1 MFEINNRSWEKF
13 IYEEM
18 KKEYFQNMR
27 LFLEKEYKDKEV
39 FPPVNEVFKALD
51 LVSYEDVKVVILG
64 QDPYHGE
71 GEAHGLAF
79 SVKKGIKIPPSLRNI
94 FKELKREYPHF
105 EMPESGELY
114 PWAKEG
120 VLLLNTTLTVEKD
133 KANSHNKIGWQFFTD
148 EIIKKL
154 NEREKPLVFILW
166 GKFAISKKMLITNPI
181 HLVLESPHPSPLS
194 ASRGF
199 FGNNHFLKVN
209 DFLRSKGIKE
219 IDWTL

>member
-94 FKELKREYPHF
+94 FKELKKEYPHF
-105 EMPESGELY
+105 EIPKNGELY

-120 VLLLNTTLTVEKD
+120 VFLLNATLTVEKD

-154 NEREKPLVFILW
+154 NEREKPVVFILW
-166 GKFAISKKMLITNPI
+166 GNFAISKKMLITNPT

-209 DFLRSKGIKE
+209 DFLKSKGIKE

>member
-94 FKELKREYPHF
+94 FKELKKEYPHF
-105 EMPESGELY
+105 EIPKNGELY

-120 VLLLNTTLTVEKD
+120 VLLLNATLTVEKD

-148 EIIKKL
+148 EIIRKL
-154 NEREKPLVFILW
+154 NEREKPVVFILW
-166 GKFAISKKMLITNPI
+166 GKFAISKKMLITNPT

-209 DFLRSKGIKE
+209 DFLKSKGIKE

>member
-120 VLLLNTTLTVEKD
+120 VLLLNATLTVEKD

-148 EIIKKL
+148 EVIKKL
-154 NEREKPLVFILW
+154 NEREKPIVFILW
-166 GKFAISKKMLITNPI
+166 GNFAISKKILITNPNHYI
-181 HLVLESPHPSPLS
+181 LESPHPSPLS

>member
-94 FKELKREYPHF
+94 FKELKKEYPHF
-105 EMPESGELY
+105 EIPKNGELY

-120 VLLLNTTLTVEKD
+120 VLLLNATLTVEKD

-209 DFLRSKGIKE
+209 DFLKSKGIKE

>member
-39 FPPVNEVFKALD
+39 FPLVNEVFKALD

-209 DFLRSKGIKE
+209 DFLKSKGIKE

>member
-94 FKELKREYPHF
+94 FKELKKEYPHF
-105 EMPESGELY
+105 EIPKNGELY

-209 DFLRSKGIKE
+209 DFLKSKGIKE

>member
-94 FKELKREYPHF
+94 FKELKKEYPHF
-105 EMPESGELY
+105 EIPKNGELY

-154 NEREKPLVFILW
+154 NEREKPVVFILW

-209 DFLRSKGIKE
+209 DFLKSKGIKE

>member
-1 MFEINNRSWEKF
+1 MFEISNPSWKQF
-13 IYEEM
+13 IYSEM
-18 KKEYFQNMR
+18 KKEYFQNML
-27 LFLEKEYKDKEV
+27 LFLEKEYKNKEV

-64 QDPYHGE
+64 QDPYHGS

-79 SVKKGIKIPPSLRNI
+79 SVKRGVRIPPSLRNI
-94 FKELKREYPHF
+94 FKEIKREYPCF
-105 EMPESGELY
+105 EVPESGELY
-114 PWAKEG
+114 PWTKEG
-120 VLLLNTTLTVEKD
+120 VLLLNATLTVEKD

-154 NEREKPLVFILW
+154 NERERPVVFILW
-166 GKFAISKKMLITNPI
+166 GNFAISKKILITNPI

>member
-94 FKELKREYPHF
+94 FKELKKEYPHF
-105 EMPESGELY
+105 EIPKNGELY

-154 NEREKPLVFILW
+154 NEREKPVVFILW
-166 GKFAISKKMLITNPI
+166 GKFAISKKMLITNPT

-209 DFLRSKGIKE
+209 DFLKSKEIKE

>member
-94 FKELKREYPHF
+94 FKELKKEYPHF
-105 EMPESGELY
+105 EIPKNGELY

-154 NEREKPLVFILW
+154 NEREKPVVFILW
-166 GKFAISKKMLITNPI
+166 GKFAISKKMLITNPT

-209 DFLRSKGIKE
+209 DFLKSKGIKE

>member
-1 MFEINNRSWEKF
+1 MKIEKPWYDLLKNE
-13 IYEEM
+13 YE
-18 KKEYFQNMR
+18 KQYFLDIMN
-27 LFLEKEYKDKEV
+27 FLEKESVSKTI
-39 FPPVNEVFKALD
+39 FPPKDEIFRALEKLPYD
-51 LVSYEDVKVVILG
+51 KVKVVIIG

-71 GEAHGLAF
+71 NEAHGLAF
-79 SVKKGIKIPPSLRNI
+79 SVKKGVKIPPSLRNI

-114 PWAKEG
+114 PWVKEG
-120 VLLLNTTLTVEKD
+120 VLLLNATLTVEKD

-148 EIIKKL
+148 EVIKKL
-154 NEREKPLVFILW
+154 NEREKPVVFILW
-166 GKFAISKKMLITNPI
+166 GNFAISKKILITNPNHYI
-181 HLVLESPHPSPLS
+181 LESPHPSPLS

>member
-1 MFEINNRSWEKF
+1 MFEISNPSWKQF
-13 IYEEM
+13 IYSEM
-18 KKEYFQNMR
+18 KKEYFQNML
-27 LFLEKEYKDKEV
+27 LFLEKEYKNKEV

-64 QDPYHGE
+64 QDPYHGS

-79 SVKKGIKIPPSLRNI
+79 SVKRGVRIPPSLRNI
-94 FKELKREYPHF
+94 FKEIKREYPCF
-105 EMPESGELY
+105 EVPESGELY
-114 PWAKEG
+114 PWTKEG
-120 VLLLNTTLTVEKD
+120 VLLLNATLTVEKD

-154 NEREKPLVFILW
+154 NERERPVVFILW
-166 GKFAISKKMLITNPI
+166 GNFAISKKILITNPI

-209 DFLRSKGIKE
+209 DFLRTKGIKE

>member
-94 FKELKREYPHF
+94 FKELKKEYPHF
-105 EMPESGELY
+105 EIPKNGELY

-120 VLLLNTTLTVEKD
+120 VFLLNATLTVEKD

-154 NEREKPLVFILW
+154 NEREKPVVFILW
-166 GKFAISKKMLITNPI
+166 GNFAISKKMLITNPT

-209 DFLRSKGIKE
+209 DFLKSKEIKE

>member
-209 DFLRSKGIKE
+209 DFLKSKGIKE

>member
-1 MFEINNRSWEKF
+1 MFEINNQSWKKF

-18 KKEYFQNMR
+18 KKEYFQNMMF
-27 LFLEKEYKDKEV
+27 FLEKEYESKDI
-39 FPPVNEVFKALD
+39 FPPRNEVFKALD
-51 LVSYEDVKVVILG
+51 LVSYEEVKVVVLG
-64 QDPYHGE
+64 QDPYHGK

-79 SVKKGIKIPPSLRNI
+79 SVKKGVKIPPSLRNI

-120 VLLLNTTLTVEKD
+120 VLLLNATLTVEKD

-154 NEREKPLVFILW
+154 NEREKPVVFILW
-166 GKFAISKKMLITNPI
+166 GKFAISKKMLITNPT

-199 FGNNHFLKVN
+199 LGNNHFLKVN
-209 DFLRSKGIKE
+209 DFLKSKGIKE